1 MDAYIES
8 ETEGSGDGVS
18 NLRETSAVDYRQS
31 LINHIPDLH
40 RYARSLTF
48 STDDADE
55 LLQNSLERALSRLH
69 LLREDSNLK
78 SWAFT
83 IMHNIYCNWTRK
95 MKRRPDHAPLDETSF
110 AARVEAHQHASAEL
124 TITIG
129 MLGQLSDR
137 QREIIILIA
146 IKGVSYREAAEKL
159 DIPLGTVMSRLGRAR
174 ERLRELVVNPS
185 PATRASELPSL
196 HGDSAGLA
204 RRSEILAPPSNGASC
219 SPYPRVQNTLSTIGP
234 GSEIPTGENGDSAR
248 PGSFG
253 PRSRIAECH
262 DGETHLFC
270 ER

>member
-8 ETEGSGDGVS
+8 ETEASGDGVS
-18 NLRETSAVDYRQS
+18 NLCETSAVDYRQR
-31 LINHIPDLH
+31 LINHIPDLR

-55 LLQNSLERALSRLH
+55 LLQNCLERALSRLH
-69 LLREDSNLK
+69 LLREDSSLK

-124 TITIG
+124 TVTIG
-129 MLGQLSDR
+129 MLGQLSER

-174 ERLRELVVNPS
+174 ERLRELVVNPP
-185 PATRASELPSL
+185 PATRPANSL
-196 HGDSAGLA
+196 HYKAIQQVSRDALKSSLPLRTAPLVLRSGQLVRVLEEFG
-204 RRSEILAPPSNGASC
+204 RRASRDC
-219 SPYPRVQNTLSTIGP
+219 SSTI
-234 GSEIPTGENGDSAR
+234 TGRGRCR
-248 PGSFG
+248 PRCAAS
-253 PRSRIAECH
+253 S
-262 DGETHLFC
+262 T
-270 ER
+270 